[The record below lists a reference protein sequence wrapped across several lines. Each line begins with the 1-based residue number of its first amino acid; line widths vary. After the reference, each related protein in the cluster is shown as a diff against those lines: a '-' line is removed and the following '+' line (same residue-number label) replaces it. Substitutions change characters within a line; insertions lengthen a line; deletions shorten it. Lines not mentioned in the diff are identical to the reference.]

1 MKPKIF
7 LLMMSLLTSLITWAQ
22 VITTPTK
29 AKIEPGSWFCFRNTI
44 NISTT
49 PKDIKLSIAAD
60 SKYWL
65 WINGELQVREGGLK
79 RGPNPKDTYYDILT
93 ALPALKKGK
102 NNIAIL
108 VWYFG
113 KDGFSHRNSP
123 TPGITFNLQMNGK
136 EVQLQKPWK
145 VMLHPAFYQ
154 PKGGQP
160 NYRLPESNIGFNANK
175 DIPFT
180 SLNYNDKKWE
190 KAVTVSLEKAGWNQ
204 LVERPIPLWKDY
216 GIKPYSRTEYKDD
229 TTLVAYLP
237 YNAQVTPYF
246 KINASKGQ
254 HVRILTDDYHGGS
267 ANNVFAEYITKE
279 GTQEFE
285 CLGWMNGHQ
294 VIYHLDKGIK
304 VLDLGYRETGYATNF
319 AGSFICDD
327 PMLNR
332 LWEKSQRTLYITM
345 RDTYMDCPDRERAQW
360 WGDVVNE
367 SGEAFYALDERAHLL
382 TRKGIRELMDWQ
394 RADSTIFAP
403 IPAGNYNS
411 ELPMQML
418 ASVGYYGFWNYYMGT
433 ADQTTIEYVFPKV
446 KKYIHVW
453 KTDQEGLVI
462 PRKGGWTWGDW
473 GDNKDMTLLYNQW
486 YIIALQGYEQMA
498 RLVGNK
504 QEADWASQTAQH
516 IQKTFHQKYWN
527 GSYYIS
533 PNYNGKP
540 DDRAQALAI
549 VSGTMPDSC
558 YPIIR
563 PFFKEQYHAS
573 PYMEKYVLQALCKM
587 GYYQDALNRMKFRY
601 AAMIESPLT
610 TLWEGWGIGKE
621 GFGGGSYNHAWSGGP
636 LTIMSQYIAGI
647 SPITPAF
654 KLFSVAPHL
663 AHLSHISTVVP
674 LSEGKEIRLNI
685 ERDASVCHITLQ
697 VPMGTTA
704 RFYLPKEYTQMFIN
718 GKKCD
723 RENDGIEL
731 SAGTWHI
738 EGR

>member
-22 VITTPTK
+22 VITAPTK
-29 AKIEPGSWFCFRNTI
+29 TKIEPGSWFCFRNTI
-44 NISTT
+44 EIPAT

-79 RGPNPKDTYYDILT
+79 RGPNPKDTYYDVLT

-102 NNIAIL
+102 NSIAIL

-123 TPGITFNLQMNGK
+123 TPGITFNLQTNGK
-136 EVQLQKPWK
+136 EVLLQKPWK

-190 KAVTVSLEKAGWNQ
+190 KAVTISLEKAGWNQ

-216 GIKPYSRTEYKDD
+216 GIKPYARTEYKDD

-267 ANNVFAEYITKE
+267 ANNVFAEYITTE
-279 GTQEFE
+279 GTQKFE

-446 KKYIHVW
+446 KNISMCGKQTRKVLLFHV
-453 KTDQEGLVI
+453 KVDGLGATGV
-462 PRKGGWTWGDW
+462 
-473 GDNKDMTLLYNQW
+473 
-486 YIIALQGYEQMA
+486 
-498 RLVGNK
+498 
-504 QEADWASQTAQH
+504 
-516 IQKTFHQKYWN
+516 
-527 GSYYIS
+527 
-533 PNYNGKP
+533 
-540 DDRAQALAI
+540 
-549 VSGTMPDSC
+549 
-558 YPIIR
+558 
-563 PFFKEQYHAS
+563 
-573 PYMEKYVLQALCKM
+573 
-587 GYYQDALNRMKFRY
+587 
-601 AAMIESPLT
+601 T
-610 TLWEGWGIGKE
+610 TKI
-621 GFGGGSYNHAWSGGP
+621 
-636 LTIMSQYIAGI
+636 
-647 SPITPAF
+647 
-654 KLFSVAPHL
+654 
-663 AHLSHISTVVP
+663 
-674 LSEGKEIRLNI
+674 
-685 ERDASVCHITLQ
+685 
-697 VPMGTTA
+697 
-704 RFYLPKEYTQMFIN
+704 
-718 GKKCD
+718 
-723 RENDGIEL
+723 
-731 SAGTWHI
+731 
-738 EGR
+738 